1 MFELAGPFFKRVCI
15 FGTPVPGVRPGS
27 TRTPRI
33 CDTEPTILLAV
44 LVAGA
49 IVGVIVAVVLY
60 VTGRRRD
67 SLLSPATPP
76 VMVVEG
82 AAQQRDV
89 QPRAPVG
96 EERDRAD
103 EWRRDVYVRLM
114 AFVDKA
120 MAEVGRTMPEDD
132 SVPDGPPIAPEPE
145 ESGRLAAELR
155 ALASSRARS
164 AYAAWAQ
171 TLFHFSL
178 LARDVAEAESHSVP
192 KDEYR
197 DDVIELQRTR
207 TTVFELA
214 DGLRRQAAE
223 ELMKS
228 PPSMRP

>member
-49 IVGVIVAVVLY
+49 ILGVTVAVVLY
-60 VTGRRRD
+60 VTGRRRN

-76 VMVVEG
+76 VVVVEG
-82 AAQQRDV
+82 AAQREV

-96 EERDRAD
+96 EERDRSD

-178 LARDVAEAESHSVP
+178 LARDVAEAEAHDVP
-192 KDEYR
+192 KDEYH